1 MVNGSV
7 LVLLRKPVALEEKVE
22 LPLHS
27 PPHPPPSAR
36 TQKIRSSDTR
46 RVCLHLCLLPSSK
59 IWLRIPRQ
67 GTPREGSSLGMLT

>member
-7 LVLLRKPVALEEKVE
+7 LGLPCKPVALEEKVE
-22 LPLHS
+22 LPCI
-27 PPHPPPSAR
+27 PPCPPPSPRA
-36 TQKIRSSDTR
+36 QKIWSSDTR
-46 RVCLHLCLLPSSK
+46 HVCRHLCFLPSSK